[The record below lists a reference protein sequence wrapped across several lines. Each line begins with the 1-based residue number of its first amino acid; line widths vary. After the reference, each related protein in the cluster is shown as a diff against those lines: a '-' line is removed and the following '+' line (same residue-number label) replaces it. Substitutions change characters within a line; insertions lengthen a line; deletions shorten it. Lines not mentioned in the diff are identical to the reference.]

1 MTIVLNDRADFTL
14 EHAYRVWRNSEDVRF
29 SSTAIGKMLTGKE
42 AFAAFVNSDR
52 AQFIYG
58 TTSAPGARAKERLSD
73 DAQTAQVGS
82 LRTFVSV
89 RAAFGGKL
97 LAQSTKRLIV
107 FARLVNFIEGTGRVR
122 PDLAQ
127 QIADLIAHPL
137 PAVPLRGSAGPGEV
151 IPLRS
156 LFDDIADVP
165 LELGEPMTLING
177 SPCATAFVTECVFTA
192 AHQLA
197 LALRVFCL
205 SMEAFG
211 APFEHIDNALT
222 RLWDD
227 PYDQLAITRMR
238 TLLHDATQED
248 RRRYQAPVSWRIIP
262 RVFGVAYRTADL
274 LQDVAT
280 HALTSISDNPV
291 FVFGDLTDDAN
302 HTFSTGG
309 FYNGQAARAID
320 MLNAV
325 YADLCVLCAKQ
336 TSKLLDGDMTELPP
350 LLVEPGSRLVGTEF
364 LAWMQ
369 NDFAERVRLA
379 ATPSLLSLGLD
390 DPQGVQSDVASP
402 VFSAYERHLTA
413 AECLNHALAI
423 LSWVCSEAL
432 RLADRQPA
440 SELMPLRE
448 KIQSVIPHVGSVNVQ
463 DYDQRLTQIAQWFAE
478 VGNGDHEDLVGP
490 ITFQNNTIGIN

>member
-1 MTIVLNDRADFTL
+1 MTIVLNYRADFTL
-14 EHAYRVWRNSEDVRF
+14 EHAYRVWNTGEDVRF
-29 SSTAIGKMLTGKE
+29 SAQAIEHMQAGKQ
-42 AFAAFVNSDR
+42 AFEAFVNNDH

-58 TTSAPGARAKERLSD
+58 TTSAPGARAKERLSS
-73 DAQTAQVGS
+73 DAQTSQVRS

-89 RAAFGGKL
+89 RAAFGGKP

-107 FARLVNFIEGTGRVR
+107 FTRLVNFIEGTGRVR
-122 PDLAQ
+122 PELAQ
-127 QIADLIAHPL
+127 QIADLIPHLL
-137 PAVPLRGSAGPGEV
+137 PAVPLEGSAGPGEV

-156 LFDDIADVP
+156 LFDDIADAP
-165 LELGEPMTLING
+165 LELGEPMTLVNG
-177 SPCATAFVTECVFTA
+177 SPCATAFATECAFTA

-197 LALRVFCL
+197 LALRMFCL
-205 SMEAFG
+205 SVEAFG
-211 APFEHIDNALT
+211 TPLEHIDNALT

-238 TLLHDATQED
+238 TLLYDSTQED
-248 RRRYQAPVSWRIIP
+248 RRGYQAPVSWRIIP
-262 RVFGVAYRTADL
+262 RVFGVAYRTVAL
-274 LQDVAT
+274 LNDVAT

-291 FVFGDLTDDAN
+291 FVFGDLTDDTN

-309 FYNGQAARAID
+309 FYNGQTARAID

-325 YADLCVLCAKQ
+325 YADLCTLCAKQ
-336 TSKLLDGDMTELPP
+336 TSKLLDGNITGLPP
-350 LLVEPGSRLVGTEF
+350 LLVESGAHVVGTEF

-369 NDFAERVRLA
+369 NDFAERARVA

-390 DPQGVQSDVASP
+390 DPQGGQSDVASP

-413 AECLNHALAI
+413 TKCLNHALAI
-423 LSWVCSEAL
+423 LGWVCSEAL

-440 SELMPLRE
+440 PALIPLRK
-448 KIQSVIPHVGSVNVQ
+448 KIQSVIPHVGSGDMQ

-478 VGNGDHEDLVGP
+478 VGNGDHADLTSP
-490 ITFQNNTIGIN
+490 ITFQNNTICID